1 MSKAKNFQK
10 LINLLIVALRHKIG
24 SIVNEYEIYAQK
36 YAKDAEILLNE
47 VQKVAL
53 RENWN
58 LYDKIKIRET
68 LKKKLKSELESKTFL
83 NDRKFK
89 IMERE
94 IDKILKEFGLM
105 T

>member
-47 VQKVAL
+47 AQKVAL

-68 LKKKLKSELESKTFL
+68 LKKKLKAELESKTFL

-94 IDKILKEFGLM
+94 MDKILKEFGLM